1 MSWELDQI
9 KEREQYQKEMLD
21 DFLSQNEGR
30 VYQSIDFLDYCI
42 RRMGGEGLPAKEP
55 VDLVVTGVYKVPE

>member
-30 VYQSIDFLDYCI
+30 VYQTTDFLDYCI
-42 RRMGGEGLPAKEP
+42 ERMWSEGLPAKEP
-55 VDLVVTGVYKVPE
+55 VDLVVTEAYKVPE